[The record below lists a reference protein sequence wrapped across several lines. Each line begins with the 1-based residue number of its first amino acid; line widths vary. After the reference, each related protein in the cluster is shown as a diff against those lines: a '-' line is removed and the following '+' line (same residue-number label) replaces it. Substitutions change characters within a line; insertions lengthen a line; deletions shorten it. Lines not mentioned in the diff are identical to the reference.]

1 MANDDTPFQ
10 AEANANAAIESL
22 PSSLE
27 SRRHQMFP
35 MLTDAEIKRMER
47 FGTVRHF
54 RNGER
59 LFEAGRS
66 TFGMLV
72 ILRGRVA
79 ISRYDGLGN
88 TSLIIEHGA
97 GQFCAEVGQLS
108 DRPSLVNGDAV
119 GEVEVLVIPSESLR
133 ALVVAEAEL
142 NDVEGVVAIPGAVAF
157 LNDVPS
163 DQWALVTSA
172 PRELALRRLQAAGQ
186 VGGEG
191 AAVKVLLHA
200 LD

>member
-1 MANDDTPFQ
+1 MANEDTPFQ
-10 AEANANAAIESL
+10 AEANASEVIAGL

-35 MLTDAEIKRMER
+35 SLTEAEIKRMER
-47 FGTVRHF
+47 FGTLRHF

-59 LFEAGRS
+59 LFEAGRT

-72 ILRGRVA
+72 ILKGRVA
-79 ISRYDGLGN
+79 ITRYDGLGN

-119 GEVEVLVIPSESLR
+119 GDVEVLVIPSESLR

-142 NDVEGVVAIPGAVAF
+142 GERIVR
-157 LNDVPS
+157 
-163 DQWALVTSA
+163 ALI
-172 PRELALRRLQAAGQ
+172 LRRVGLIEAPSGGPVLVGAPSHPRLHNLQTWLQSTG
-186 VGGEG
+186 
-191 AAVKVLLHA
+191 HP
-200 LD
+200 